1 MQEHDPGST
10 HFNSPTLLEWIR
22 MSATVKQRCQ
32 HMVATDRWRSMGRGC
47 CEPLLVEVGGDH
59 SPQDIR
65 NFSSIKRFQKL
76 KQQPGIQSRY
86 KLGSSQNNFDKP
98 KPMLEDRFTVS
109 IDITSKSIRKIL
121 PLPYLNLL
129 LPPGG

>member
-1 MQEHDPGST
+1 VT
-10 HFNSPTLLEWIR
+10 
-22 MSATVKQRCQ
+22 A
-32 HMVATDRWRSMGRGC
+32 
-47 CEPLLVEVGGDH
+47 EVGGDH

-129 LPPGG
+129 LPPGR